1 MLPFNSWKI
10 SVAVIASATLAILVI
25 VTAVHGQDAGQPE
38 VVPAIQEA
46 PQVERDADRLV
57 QLVMDLHVHYCVRDG
72 GVPDDC
78 RRQAQQRA
86 NGE

>member
-1 MLPFNSWKI
+1 MQLSDSWKI
-10 SVAVIASATLAILVI
+10 SAAVIASAMLAITV
-25 VTAVHGQDAGQPE
+25 VVAAAQDVGHQPE
-38 VVPAIQEA
+38 AIPVVREL
-46 PQVERDADRLV
+46 PQMEQDVDRLV

-72 GVPDDC
+72 GGPDDC